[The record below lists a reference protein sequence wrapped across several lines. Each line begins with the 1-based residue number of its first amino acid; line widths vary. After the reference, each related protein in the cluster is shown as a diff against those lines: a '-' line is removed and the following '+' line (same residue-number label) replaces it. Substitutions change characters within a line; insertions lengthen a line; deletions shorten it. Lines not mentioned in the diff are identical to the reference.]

1 MPATGIDFGLTGIGQ
16 QLKSSL
22 LRVPLYQRS
31 YAWGVDQV
39 TDFCSDLKN
48 AFNGNPRE
56 HFMGTIVLSHDG
68 GDRATVIDGQQRL
81 ATAALLLAAL
91 RDYYLANGDTNRAD
105 GINRDYLNS
114 YSDADDAFEPRLQL
128 NSEDDEFFRQ
138 YIVTGSAAAAPSR
151 DSHPLIKASYDM
163 LYGFVEAE
171 ALSAG
176 SGWVQ
181 RLVEWRKFVENDL
194 RVIHVTVPT
203 ESDAFLIFETLNDRG
218 AKLTLADLLKSY
230 LFGKAATTATGL
242 DQVRER
248 WLFALGAL
256 DTDQD
261 LFVNFLRQYW
271 SSKNGATRERDLYKK
286 IKTDISNASQAIAF
300 AGEIEAA
307 STLYAALLDSGH
319 SFWSGWGTETKANI
333 ETLGRL
339 GLEQNRPMLLAVL
352 QYFSRSESKR
362 ALRLAVNWG
371 VRGLIVGGIGGG
383 SAEKAYCDAAVGVR
397 SGSIRTAAGLLAPM
411 ESLVAT
417 DDEFKAAFAVARVV
431 KTNISRYYLLAIEA
445 FLANDAEPELV
456 PNANE
461 DQVNLEHVLPRKGAE
476 SDWPL
481 FAGDLKS
488 QWVDRFGNHCLMKK
502 SDNNAAANDPFS
514 AKKPYLESS
523 QLALTKQV
531 GLKHDWSPEMI
542 AERQTALAALAPN
555 VWKRSL

>member
-1 MPATGIDFGLTGIGQ
+1 MPTTGIDFGLEGIGH
-16 QLKSSL
+16 QLKSLL

-31 YAWGVDQV
+31 YAWETDQV
-39 TDFCSDLKN
+39 TDFCSDLRN

-56 HFMGTIVLSHDG
+56 HFMGTIVLSEDDN
-68 GDRATVIDGQQRL
+68 DRVTVIDGQQRL
-81 ATAALLLAAL
+81 ATAALFLAAL
-91 RDYYLANGDTNRAD
+91 RDYYIANGEGNRAD

-114 YSDADDAFEPRLQL
+114 YSDSDDAFEPRLKL

-138 YIVTGSAAAAPSR
+138 YIVTGSTAVAPTR
-151 DSHPLIKASYDM
+151 DSHPLISASYEM
-163 LYGFVEAE
+163 LYSFIEAE
-171 ALSAG
+171 AVSAG
-176 SGWVQ
+176 TGWVQ
-181 RLVEWRKFVENDL
+181 RLVEWRKFVESDV

-230 LFGKAATTATGL
+230 LFGKAATTTSGL

-286 IKTDISNASQAIAF
+286 IKTDITNAGQAIAF

-307 STLYAALLDSGH
+307 SILYAALLDSGNAY
-319 SFWSGWGTETKANI
+319 WSGWGSETKANI

-352 QYFSRSESKR
+352 QYFSKAEAKK

-371 VRGLIVGGIGGG
+371 VRGLVVGGIGGG
-383 SAEKAYCDAAVGVR
+383 SAEKAYCDAAVAVR
-397 SGSIRTAAGLLAPM
+397 NGSIPTAAQLLTPM
-411 ESLVAT
+411 ESIVAT
-417 DDEFKAAFAVARVV
+417 DEEFKAAFAIARVV

-445 FLANDAEPELV
+445 FLAHDAEPELV
-456 PNANE
+456 PNSNE
-461 DQVNLEHVLPRKGAE
+461 DQVNLEHVLPKKGTEAN
-476 SDWPL
+476 WPL
-481 FAGDLKS
+481 FAGDLKA

-502 SDNNAAANDPFS
+502 SDNNAAANEPF
-514 AKKPYLESS
+514 ATKKPFLELS
-523 QLALTKQV
+523 QLELTKQV
-531 GLKHDWSPEMI
+531 GATTDWTPEAI
-542 AERQTALAALAPN
+542 AERQENLATLAPQ